1 MSKLLVGNC
10 LLAFFSK
17 YTPIFSQDPE
27 DESSLLNI
35 LNNMSVHE
43 CTKQLP
49 TIVDT
54 ITLLPEFEQFRHK
67 VSKQL
72 LSKLVTKAIVAC
84 KNANQQKLPYNVSNR
99 LVGNNFFHFIARY
112 IEVPDDTKKCC
123 SLRKTLNIYG
133 PQLTNDCI
141 RMMIEVIKSDALY
154 KANNFDLSIR
164 TLYLLLRK
172 AIRMT
177 GVDMG
182 KLRRYNF
189 PRTPRTKEPNDATS
203 KR

>member
-17 YTPIFSQDPE
+17 YTMIFSQDPE
-27 DESSLLNI
+27 DEHSLLNT
-35 LNNMSVHE
+35 LNNMTVHE
-43 CTKQLP
+43 CNKQLS

-54 ITLLPEFEQFRHK
+54 IMLLPEFEPFQNK

-72 LSKLVTKAIVAC
+72 LSKLVTKAIIAC
-84 KNANQQKLPYNVSNR
+84 RNVNQQKLPYDVSKR

-112 IEVPDDTKKCC
+112 VEVPDDTKKCC

-133 PQLTNDCI
+133 PQITNDCI
-141 RMMIEVIKSDALY
+141 QMLLGVIKIDTLY
-154 KANNFDLSIR
+154 TSNNFNLSNR

-177 GVDMG
+177 GIDMG

-189 PRTPRTKEPNDATS
+189 PRSPRQKEPTDATS
-203 KR
+203 KG